1 MFGPSYRYVSKSL
14 VKLPIL
20 VTRMDGKGDVL
31 IVQTY
36 LVDAE
41 VPFLCGKQTLETW
54 NFKIDGQE
62 KILEIQLKTGQD
74 NGRKLLKM
82 EETTGGH
89 YGIVLETRKKK
100 NTNLF
105 LVEEDSGILF
115 MEDKEGDLCSFRAVR
130 KVHEVNRHKGKEQL
144 LAAYRNAGW
153 MSPGLVNIIDCVVNN
168 CNVCQKFAKSVI
180 RSRVTLPKVTSFNEV
195 VMFDLKGFGS
205 KYILRVIQ

>member
-1 MFGPSYRYVSKSL
+1 MKSL

-20 VTRMDGKGDVL
+20 VTRMDGKEDVL

-62 KILEIQLKTGQD
+62 KILEIQMKTGQD

-82 EETTGGH
+82 EETAGGH

-100 NTNLF
+100 NTNMF
-105 LVEEDSGILF
+105 LIEEDSGILF
-115 MEDKEGDLCSFRAVR
+115 MEDKEGDLCSFKAVR
-130 KVHEVNRHKGKEQL
+130 KVHEVNRYKGKEQL
-144 LAAYRNAGW
+144 LSAHRNAG
-153 MSPGLVNIIDCVVNN
+153 
-168 CNVCQKFAKSVI
+168 
-180 RSRVTLPKVTSFNEV
+180 
-195 VMFDLKGFGS
+195 
-205 KYILRVIQ
+205 